1 MRVGWIIDGTLH
13 IENKWGAQE
22 LYQPA
27 LVILVLAYLCALHL
41 AILTLFSLNLSNCWL
56 ARFIQLNFV
65 LLLEFYITCSC
76 VPLILSFASDFGW
89 FFLFFPCSEYP
100 DFLELKES
108 ITNL

>member
-65 LLLEFYITCSC
+65 LLLEFYIRVVVFLSSYH
-76 VPLILSFASDFGW
+76 LLRILVG
-89 FFLFFPCSEYP
+89 FFFFSV
-100 DFLELKES
+100 LRISRLS
-108 ITNL
+108 